1 LITQTLLTQFQHI
14 MKKTFLSILL
24 GFAALASLSAQETGA
39 LSGKVVDSEGE
50 PLAGAGIIVKGTT
63 TGFITDFD
71 GNYSISGVTFPTTV
85 VVSFIGFE
93 DTEFVLTG
101 KEKSPHIL
109 KLESASNAL
118 SEVVVVGFGTQKK
131 SSLSGAVGVID
142 GAVLNQRPVVSAVN
156 ALQGAD
162 PSINIST
169 SNGSPNST
177 ASINIRGS
185 LSLNGGSALV
195 LIDGVEGELALVNPN
210 DIESVSV
217 LKDASTCAIYGAKAS
232 AGVVLVTTKQGKTG
246 KANITYGYTH
256 GWIQPT
262 TDMDVMTCGYD
273 HISTINYFQQHSFHN
288 SRKNEYDYTVENGE
302 LLKLFERRN
311 DVTED
316 PSRPWVEVGDD
327 GYYHYYGNYDWFN
340 TFYNTNRPTN
350 EHNLSVSGGVDKVK
364 YYVGGRYLDEA
375 GLLKGGLSDK
385 YKSYSIRSKIDVKI
399 NKYINYSNNISY
411 SKKLYSWDGNSNME
425 ATLENLWRYGS
436 PAFSPYNPDGSLV
449 NYPIELATAAKTN
462 MMGNYA
468 TQALSGKNHNSR
480 DLGNFT
486 MTNKVDIIPYKG
498 ITISGQYDYRRYDT
512 YNTQRT
518 GVYYWSN
525 QPGVINQMA
534 GMTDSY
540 TEERDW
546 RQVHIGTVTAQYENN
561 WDAHYFKVIVGGQ
574 YEASHTSDL
583 TTKGTPVLV
592 DGYNSFALID
602 QSTDEN
608 GVKKATYVV
617 DGSASEYATLGFFG
631 RANYDY
637 KGKYI
642 AEISARYDGTSR
654 FSEKNRWGFFPSASV
669 AWRFSEE
676 NFMKN
681 LRNFW
686 SNGKIRVSAGS
697 LGNQQVSNYYYIET
711 ISIDNTLNYTFDG
724 ASKGRY
730 ASISSPVSSNLT
742 WETVTTYDVGLDL
755 GFFSN
760 RLNFSGDYFIRDTKN
775 MLSASVAL
783 PEVFGATEPK
793 ENCADLRTYGWEL
806 SLSWNDKFN
815 LAGQPFSYS
824 ISAALGD
831 NDTYITRYL
840 NPTGTLSSHY
850 VGERLGDIWGF
861 RSGGLFKTDE
871 EALDYTT
878 NVLNSKEFQP
888 GYYYA
893 GGGVCVD
900 GEGAKAGDFKLLDR
914 DGDGV
919 LSKGKYT
926 LDDHGDLEI
935 IGNTRAH
942 LNYSFRF
949 EFNWYGIDVS
959 LFFQGIGRKDWFP
972 TGDYGGYAFWGP
984 YSSTSVTFIHKNF
997 MSNVWSESNPDAYFP
1012 RPRGYSAYTDAKYSY
1027 WTGIGVKN
1035 DYFLQNIGYLRLKNC
1050 TVGYTLPQ
1058 VWTRKIAVEKF
1069 RIFFSG
1075 ENLFY
1080 ASPIKNVA
1088 PMIDPELA
1096 SASGT
1101 ATSNTGV
1108 GYLYPRTFSIGATIT
1123 F

>member
-1 LITQTLLTQFQHI
+1 
-14 MKKTFLSILL
+14 MKKTFISILL
-24 GFAALASLSAQETGA
+24 GIVATSSMLAQGTGA
-39 LSGKVVDSEGE
+39 LSGKVIDSEGE
-50 PLAGAGIIVKGTT
+50 PLAGASIVVKGTT

-71 GNYSISGVTFPTTV
+71 GNYSITGVKFPTTI
-85 VVSFIGFE
+85 VVSFIGYNDQE
-93 DTEFVLTG
+93 YTLTG
-101 KEKSPHIL
+101 KEQSPFTL
-109 KLESASNAL
+109 KLDSADNQL
-118 SEVVVVGFGTQKK
+118 SEIVVVGFGTQKK
-131 SSLSGAVGVID
+131 TSLSGAVGIVD
-142 GAVLNQRPVVSAVN
+142 GSVLNERPVVSAVN

-162 PSINIST
+162 PSIYITT
-169 SNGSPNST
+169 SNGSPNSS
-177 ASINIRGS
+177 ASIDIRGN
-185 LSLNGGSALV
+185 LSLNSSSALV
-195 LIDGVEGELALVNPN
+195 MIDGVEGDLSMVNPN
-210 DIESVSV
+210 DIESVSI

-273 HISTINYFQQHSFHN
+273 HISTINFFQQHSFHT
-288 SRKNEYDYTVENGE
+288 SRLNEYDYTVENGE

-340 TFYNTNRPTN
+340 NFYNTNRPSN
-350 EHNLSVSGGVDKVK
+350 EHNLSVSGGTEKIK
-364 YYVGGRYLDEA
+364 YYAAGRYLDEA
-375 GLLKGGLSDK
+375 GLLKGGLSDGF
-385 YKSYSIRSKIDVKI
+385 KSYAFRGKIDAQI
-399 NKYINYSNNISY
+399 NKYFKYSNNISY
-411 SKKLYSWDGNSNME
+411 TKKKYAWEGYSNIES
-425 ATLENLWRYGS
+425 TLENLWRYGS
-436 PAFSPYNPDGSLV
+436 PAFSPYNPDGTLV

-462 MMGNYA
+462 MMGNAA
-468 TQALSGKNHNSR
+468 TQALSGTNHNSK
-480 DLGNFT
+480 DQGNLT
-486 MTNKVDIIPYKG
+486 ITNKIDITPCKG
-498 ITISGQYDYRRYDT
+498 LTISGQYDYRRMDY
-512 YNTQRT
+512 YNTYRT

-525 QPGVINQMA
+525 QPDVINQMA
-534 GMTDSY
+534 GSTDSY
-540 TEERDW
+540 KEERNW

-561 WDAHYFKVIVGGQ
+561 WNSHYLKAIIGGQ
-574 YEASHTSDL
+574 YEASHTSNL
-583 TTKGTPVLV
+583 GTKGTPVLV

-631 RANYDY
+631 RVNYDY

-642 AEISARYDGTSR
+642 AEVSARYDGTSR
-654 FSEKNRWGFFPSASV
+654 FSEKDRWGFFPSGSV

-681 LRNFW
+681 MHNFW
-686 SNGKIRVSAGS
+686 NNGKLRFSVGT

-711 ISIDNTLNYTFDG
+711 ISIDNTMDYTFDG
-724 ASKGRY
+724 ASKARY
-730 ASISSPVSSNLT
+730 ANISSPVSSNLT
-742 WETVTTYDVGLDL
+742 WETVVTYDVGLDL
-755 GFFSN
+755 GFFNN
-760 RLNFSGDYFIRDTKN
+760 RLNFTGDYFIRDTKN

-793 ENCADLRTYGWEL
+793 ENCADLRTFGWEL
-806 SLSWNDKFN
+806 SLTWRDKIN
-815 LAGQPFSYS
+815 VAGSPLTYS
-824 ISAALGD
+824 VGASLGD
-831 NDTYITRYL
+831 NDTYITRYY

-861 RSGGLFKTDE
+861 RSGGLFQSDE
-871 EALDYTT
+871 EAYDYTN
-878 NVLNSKEFQP
+878 NVLDSREYQP
-888 GYYYA
+888 GYYS

-900 GEGAKAGDFKLLDR
+900 GPGAKAGDFKLLDR

-919 LSKGKYT
+919 LTKGKST
-926 LDDHGDLEI
+926 VDDHGDLEI

-949 EFNWYGIDVS
+949 DFSWYGFDLS
-959 LFFQGIGRKDWFP
+959 MFFQGVGRKDWFP
-972 TGDYGGYAFWGP
+972 SGNYGGYAFWGP

-997 MSNVWSESNPDAYFP
+997 MNNVWSEDNPNAYFP
-1012 RPRGYSAYTDAKYSY
+1012 RPRGYSAYTDTKYNY
-1027 WTGIGVKN
+1027 WTGLGVTN
-1035 DYFLQNIGYLRLKNC
+1035 DYFLQNIGYLRLKNL

-1058 VWTRKIAVEKF
+1058 KWTKVIAIEKF

-1080 ASPIKNVA
+1080 ASPIQDVA

-1108 GYLYPRTFSIGATIT
+1108 GYLYPRTLSIGATVT